1 MFSKKSSLKSN
12 TDKILVETKYW
23 RLQNIG
29 FDNML
34 EATKYWQQQNTG
46 GDKTLAA
53 TKHWRLQNIGIDKI
67 FCHQNIGVNSSKAL
81 TKCWRMRRSPAKPAA
96 AYFSQASLMFSY
108 FILKMLS
115 SPPAVTNCAVATDCP
130 AFMG

>member
-1 MFSKKSSLKSN
+1 
-12 TDKILVETKYW
+12 VETKYW

-29 FDNML
+29 AYKTL
-34 EATKYWQQQNTG
+34 ASTKCWRRQNIG
-46 GDKTLAA
+46 GNKTLAA
-53 TKHWRLQNIGIDKI
+53 TKHWRQQNIGMDKI

-81 TKCWRMRRSPAKPAA
+81 TKCWRMPRSPAKSAA